1 MGMALDG
8 QVRTQNAPYVLH
20 SLLLNTAA
28 RYETWDFIRR
38 NWEEM
43 SRKYPDNAL
52 PRMCEAVVA
61 LLDREDEV
69 KSFFATHRV
78 RLGAKIIDQH
88 MERLSVAVA
97 FRGREGAGLEA
108 TLRACFA

>member
-1 MGMALDG
+1 MTLDG
-8 QVRTQNAPYVLH
+8 QVRTQNAPYVMH

-28 RYETWDFIRR
+28 RYEAWDFIRK
-38 NWEEM
+38 NWDEM

-61 LLDREDEV
+61 LLDREEEV
-69 KSFFATHRV
+69 KSFFTTHRV

-88 MERLSVAVA
+88 LERLSVAVA
-97 FRGREGAGLEA
+97 FRKREGSSLAA
-108 TLRACFA
+108 TLKA